1 MTTAQSILNAA
12 AGHMQARAATY
23 DKPEGERS
31 MGKAVQAFNAI
42 AGRDLSEAEGWLL
55 LAVLKNVRLFQR
67 PGYHA
72 DSAEDAVAYGALLAE
87 AKAREVVQPA
97 AVPYIGTDRRKTTCK
112 DHLPVGD
119 ADADGWIKWEGGEC
133 PVPYG
138 TRIDVEYRSGA
149 RAMDI
154 RALVRKLTGRTATHW
169 EHINCSSDTVA
180 YRLSKEASHAEEV
193 RRAIAEIDAQ
203 DVPYI
208 GPDRRA
214 CGNDL
219 DDMVRAGKSVLA
231 EDCGACG
238 NVGREA

>member
-1 MTTAQSILNAA
+1 MTIAQSILNAA
-12 AGHMQARAATY
+12 ACHMQARAATY
-23 DKPEGERS
+23 DTPEGERS

-55 LAVLKNVRLFQR
+55 LAMLKNVRLFQR

-87 AKAREVVQPA
+87 AKAREVVHPA
-97 AVPYIGTDRRKTTCK
+97 T
-112 DHLPVGD
+112 
-119 ADADGWIKWEGGEC
+119 
-133 PVPYG
+133 
-138 TRIDVEYRSGA
+138 
-149 RAMDI
+149 
-154 RALVRKLTGRTATHW
+154 
-169 EHINCSSDTVA
+169 
-180 YRLSKEASHAEEV
+180 
-193 RRAIAEIDAQ
+193 
-203 DVPYI
+203 VPYI

-219 DDMVRAGKSVLA
+219 SDMVRAGKSVVP